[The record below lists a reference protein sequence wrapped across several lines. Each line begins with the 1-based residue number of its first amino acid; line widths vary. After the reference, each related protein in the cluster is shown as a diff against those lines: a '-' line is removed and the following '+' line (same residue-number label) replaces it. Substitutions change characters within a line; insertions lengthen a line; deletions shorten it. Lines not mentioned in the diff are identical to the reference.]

1 MNGKKTAGISLALLL
16 ALTAVFPLPGDA
28 LGMVRAGADGAAQ
41 ESAEEAPSG
50 PPEEEAVP
58 EEVPGGNPASEA
70 DGDPEPG
77 ERSVPE
83 AEGDTD
89 IAPEPESAGAF
100 VPEPGAGLDGES
112 VKEPGTESAEASV
125 PESGAGLDGEPAKE
139 PGTESD
145 EASVPESGA
154 GLDVEPAKESGT
166 ESDRASV
173 WKPESESCGMSG
185 SEPETKEDRIS
196 VPEPES
202 EPDGAS
208 VLESEPDGASLPE
221 RQAQAGTDQVLV
233 SGGEE
238 AEESLSEPEEQKEAA
253 APDRGKARSLAAA
266 RASYPLYIKTK
277 NVVFEDGAGGTILR
291 GAKNSHEAVEWPA
304 GTPVTFPHCP
314 VLGFSC
320 RYCGGRIYWMA
331 PMVYGDQTMECSDPA
346 VLRDISC
353 VADTWTSGDGMNG
366 SQCMHLSCA
375 SPRPG
380 STEVKSHY
388 YVRYDRYSASGGIC
402 PWCWSPMKM
411 DNRGIWYE
419 CEDTFS
425 ISVYA
430 DYVLEYD
437 ANAEEDPVSGLPE
450 AVDRRAYTDSV
461 DLILSDQV
469 PQREGYTFQGWAEQK
484 GALTEQYD
492 PEDPVTLEWT
502 EGPEVKKILYAVWEK
517 EEQSTGVFPP
527 DTDDLKELSGF
538 LVRVHCIDEDAGH
551 PDKRYGADAG
561 DAGEEA
567 FEIGAVYVQE
577 EGSFC
582 DVRLD
587 GTVFAGRYSLEP
599 EIGTVHELAEGEE
612 AVRRVTLRYDEV
624 QKKWT
629 LPEHTGP
636 EAVLTTFLVTEGKE
650 PLPKPS
656 KPDLAIIKRACRT
669 DTEQETASVEVG
681 EIYDYVVSVRNLTE
695 NEIRDIQVSEE
706 LNTDLLQLLQNSKD
720 YQNGIWTI
728 PSLPAYGTAVLRLPV
743 KALTACE
750 AYENRVRVF
759 LTDADGSLLELPPG
773 PGDRLTATVRIT
785 EKTKPPMEEEPKG
798 PEEPEEPKQPEEPQK
813 PDNPTPPQKNRS
825 SGPDDSGDNEPDL
838 QEPPSSEPE
847 TRENPGPAAGVRE
860 REEAI
865 PDPVTDPQEKEP
877 PLDSVTKTAP
887 QKEEKEPEDARE
899 VSDPRTPLSEGS
911 HRCCILHFCIL
922 LLALLL
928 EIGYMRSRKE
938 HQRRCF
944 ELRREIAQIQNRI
957 EEQEET

>member
-1 MNGKKTAGISLALLL
+1 MKGKKTAGISLALLL

-28 LGMVRAGADGAAQ
+28 LCMVRAGAVQ
-41 ESAEEAPSG
+41 ERAEEAPSG

-58 EEVPGGNPASEA
+58 EEVPDGEPASEA
-70 DGDPEPG
+70 EEDPEPG
-77 ERSVPE
+77 ESSVSE

-89 IAPEPESAGAF
+89 MAPEP
-100 VPEPGAGLDGES
+100 DGTS
-112 VKEPGTESAEASV
+112 VL
-125 PESGAGLDGEPAKE
+125 ESGAGLDGEPVKE

-145 EASVPESGA
+145 GTSVLESGA
-154 GLDVEPAKESGT
+154 GLDGESAKEPGMESDGASVPESESESDEVSVLEPGT
-166 ESDRASV
+166 ESDGASV
-173 WKPESESCGMSG
+173 WNPESESCGMS
-185 SEPETKEDRIS
+185 EL
-196 VPEPES
+196 EPES
-202 EPDGAS
+202 EPSGAS
-208 VLESEPDGASLPE
+208 VPE
-221 RQAQAGTDQVLV
+221 RQAQAGTDQALA

-238 AEESLSEPEEQKEAA
+238 AEESLSEREEQKETA
-253 APDRGKARSLAAA
+253 APDRGKARSFAAA
-266 RASYPLYIKTK
+266 RASYPLYIKTT
-277 NVVFEDGAGGTILR
+277 NVVFEDGAGGTILQ
-291 GAKNSHEAVEWPA
+291 GAKNSHEAVDRPA

-320 RYCGGRIYWMA
+320 RYCGRRIYWMA
-331 PMVYGDQTMECSDPA
+331 PRIYGDQTMECSDPA
-346 VLRDISC
+346 ILRDVSC

-366 SQCMHLSCA
+366 SQCMHLNCA

-402 PWCWSPMKM
+402 PWCWSPMTM

-419 CEDTFS
+419 CEDIFS
-425 ISVYA
+425 INVYA

-437 ANAEEDPVSGLPE
+437 ANAEDDPVSGLPE
-450 AVDRRAYTDSV
+450 AVGRRAYTDSV
-461 DLILSDQV
+461 DLTLSDQV
-469 PQREGYTFQGWAEQK
+469 PQREGYTFRGWAEQK

-517 EEQSTGVFPP
+517 KEQSAGVFPP
-527 DTDDLKELSGF
+527 DIDDLKELMGF

-551 PDKRYGADAG
+551 PDKRYGAEAG
-561 DAGEEA
+561 DAGEKA

-582 DVRLD
+582 EVRLD
-587 GTVFAGRYSLEP
+587 GTVFAGRYGLEP
-599 EIGTVHELAEGEE
+599 EIGTVHGLAEGEE

-636 EAVLTTFLVTEGKE
+636 EAVLTTFLVTEGKKL
-650 PLPKPS
+650 LPEPS
-656 KPDLAIIKRACRT
+656 KPDLTIIKRACRT

-706 LNTDLLQLLQNSKD
+706 LNTDLVQLLKNSKD
-720 YQNGIWTI
+720 YQNGIWSI
-728 PSLPAYGTAVLRLPV
+728 SSLPAYGTAVLRLPV

-785 EKTKPPMEEEPKG
+785 EKTKPPMEEEPKE
-798 PEEPEEPKQPEEPQK
+798 PEEPEEPGQPEEPQK
-813 PDNPTPPQKNRS
+813 PDTPTPPQKNRS
-825 SGPDDSGDNEPDL
+825 SEPDDSGDDEPDL
-838 QEPPSSEPE
+838 REPPSSVPE
-847 TRENPGPAAGVRE
+847 TRENPEPAAGVRE
-860 REEAI
+860 REEAV
-865 PDPVTDPQEKEP
+865 PDPVTGPQEEP
-877 PLDSVTKTAP
+877 PLDPVTRTVP
-887 QKEEKEPEDARE
+887 QKEEKEPEDVRE
-899 VSDPRTPLSEGS
+899 VSDPRTPLSKGS